1 VPEEKRLKSLLI
13 AVPTTGGSMK
23 AKTAESLVNL
33 MRVLTQNG
41 IAAQIHNIN
50 NSDIVT
56 VRNIYANMV
65 LDSNRWDGL
74 LFIDSDM
81 QFTPRVI
88 NRMINLNEMV
98 VAAACT
104 KRHIDL
110 EVFGAAMREH
120 GDLERAQAEAVKFN
134 TMLRWDNRKKARIR
148 HRAGFY
154 TMASIGMAVCLIR
167 REALQLM
174 VDEGAVEKRID
185 VYDGVPKTSWSF
197 FDFVKYAGVTLTE
210 DYSFCHR
217 WTHVMQRNLWVCT
230 DEIIHHIGDFPYSG
244 RYSLI
249 FEKTIGAEAKAK
261 LTGEPAASE

>member
-1 VPEEKRLKSLLI
+1 VPEDQRLKSLLI

-33 MRVLTQNG
+33 MRALTQHG
-41 IAAQIHNIN
+41 IAAQLYNIN

-56 VRNIYANMV
+56 VRNMYANMV
-65 LDSNRWDGL
+65 LDSDRWDGL

-88 NRMINLNEMV
+88 NRMISLNEPV
-98 VAAACT
+98 SAAACT

-110 EVFGAAMREH
+110 EKFGESMRDH
-120 GDLERAQAEAVKFN
+120 GDIELAQAEAVKFN

-154 TMASIGMAVCLIR
+154 TMAAVGMAVCLIR
-167 REALQLM
+167 RSALQLM
-174 VDEGAVEKRID
+174 VDEGAVEERMD
-185 VYDGVPKTSWSF
+185 VYDGIPKKSWAF
-197 FDFVKYAGVTLTE
+197 FDFIKYSGVTLTE

-217 WTHVMQRNLWVCT
+217 WTHVMQRNLWICT
-230 DEIIHHIGDFPYSG
+230 DEIVHHIGDFPYSG

-249 FEKTIGAEAKAK
+249 FEKTIGAEATAK
-261 LTGEPAASE
+261 LAGAQAAR